1 MQKYKLKRN
10 DGSTIYI
17 HSGAGTELIFS
28 PNGEVYLETDASFS
42 QLDSNLITQDR
53 WEKALL
59 ATHPPKLF
67 GYVDFTREDGV
78 WIHARASEPQLI
90 KGTELMP
97 GTNTAAITHELI
109 AQAKAALAGNDEV
122 RVSVDDNF

>member
-42 QLDSNLITQDR
+42 QLDSNLLTQDR

-59 ATHPPKLF
+59 ATHGPKLF

-78 WIHARASEPQLI
+78 WIHARKVEPERI
-90 KGTELMP
+90 PGTELST
-97 GTNTAAITHELI
+97 GLNKIALTTELL
-109 AQAKAALAGNDEV
+109 AQAKAMLAGNDEV